1 MKDLYNRT
9 IDYLRVSVTD
19 RCNLRCSYC
28 MPETAIGSKGHD
40 DILSYEEICDFAK
53 VAVSM
58 GIKKIRI
65 TGGEPL
71 VRKNI
76 LHLVELLNS
85 LNGLD
90 EVCMTT
96 NGTLLPLY
104 ANALKAAGLKRI
116 NISLDTVSPEHF
128 STITGGGKL
137 EDVLSGIQAAQ
148 DAGLDPIKLNCVVE
162 NSSQDP
168 NAREVA
174 AFAKQKGL
182 QVRFIKKMN
191 IQTGSFSIVD
201 GGNGGNCAICNR
213 LRLSS
218 DGYLRPCLF
227 SDIKYNI
234 RKLDY
239 CKAIQLA
246 IGSKPEQ
253 GTYSRDNQMYRI
265 GG

>member
-1 MKDLYNRT
+1 MKDPYNRT
-9 IDYLRVSVTD
+9 INYLRISVTD
-19 RCNLRCSYC
+19 RCNLRCKYC
-28 MPETAIGSKGHD
+28 MPETAIGSKVHD
-40 DILSYEEICDFAK
+40 DILSYEQIFAFAQ

-58 GIKKIRI
+58 GIKKIRL

-71 VRKNI
+71 VRKNVV
-76 LHLVELLNS
+76 HLVELLTS
-85 LNGLD
+85 IDGLD

-96 NGTLLPLY
+96 NGTLLPPY
-104 ANALKAAGLKRI
+104 ANALKAAGLNRI
-116 NISLDTVSPEHF
+116 NISLDTLSPEQF
-128 STITGGGKL
+128 SFITGGGKL

-148 DAGLDPIKLNCVVE
+148 DASFDPIKLNCVVE

-191 IQTGSFSIVD
+191 FKTGSFDVVD
-201 GGNGGNCAICNR
+201 GGDGGNCPICNR

-227 SDIKYNI
+227 SDLKFNI
-234 RKLDY
+234 HKLGY
-239 CKAIQLA
+239 ALAIQKAI
-246 IGSKPEQ
+246 INKPEC
-253 GTYSRDNQMYRI
+253 GTCSLDNQMYRI